1 MVTTTALLDDDLIER
16 LSTLEEVLWNAWTQV
31 RLFGEPR
38 AHERENVRDALTPL
52 ELLILEA
59 GKGAGMLR
67 SWINQRRPRW
77 V

>member
-16 LSTLEEVLWNAWTQV
+16 LSTLEEVLWNAWAQV

>member
-1 MVTTTALLDDDLIER
+1 MVTTTALLGDDLIER
-16 LSTLEEVLWNAWTQV
+16 LSTLEEVLLNAWTQV

-38 AHERENVRDALTPL
+38 AHERENVRDALTQL

-59 GKGAGMLR
+59 GKGARMLR
-67 SWINQRRPRW
+67 SWINPRRPRW

>member
-1 MVTTTALLDDDLIER
+1 MTTTSLPDDDLIER
-16 LSTLEEVLWNAWTQV
+16 LSTLEEVLSNAWTQL
-31 RLFGEPR
+31 RLCGEPR

-59 GKGAGMLR
+59 GKGAFMLR
-67 SWINQRRPRW
+67 SCINQRRARW